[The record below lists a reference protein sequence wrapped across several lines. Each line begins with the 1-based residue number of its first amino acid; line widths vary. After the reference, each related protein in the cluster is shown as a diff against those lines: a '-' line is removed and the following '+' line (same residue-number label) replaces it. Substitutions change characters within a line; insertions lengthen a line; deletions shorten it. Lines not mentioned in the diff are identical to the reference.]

1 MKIAFKN
8 FITTLRR
15 YKVASVL
22 NIAGMTL
29 AFTAFY
35 VMMVQVT
42 YDLGY
47 NRSIRDADRILTVNA
62 NWVGGG
68 FSLTSPRAPFEAAL
82 AQCPEVEGSA
92 IITRRWDVPVWVQES
107 EFSFTEYAA
116 VMDMLSL
123 PSLDLLGFRTVEG
136 DLRQIENPNTV
147 ILPESLARLYGVH
160 AGDRIFTSDAKPG
173 EKPRPSHEWTVV
185 GIYKDFA
192 DNTLMGEP
200 RIYSYLGDRDM
211 NDTSQYGYICMVKMR
226 DGSVPDSFKKAW
238 DDNMY
243 RQRVARVRDDDSAQS
258 AEKGDGEGAG
268 GTAVA
273 ETDAKY
279 EYLRSDVRLT
289 PLLDV
294 YFDTSLGSGSDHDHG
309 SKSTM
314 LTCLGV
320 AILVVAIALINFVNF
335 FFALIPV
342 RLRAVNICK
351 VFGASTRTLRWS
363 FLFEAV
369 GLVVCALLL
378 TMYLT
383 IVLPDTFVAEYV
395 SRSLSLKDNLT
406 AVLLLFGIGVVAA
419 LAAALYPSYYITS
432 FNASLAVKSG
442 FAGSGAGRRLRLVLV
457 GVQFTVS
464 IALIVVA
471 ACFWL
476 QYRYMIN
483 YDIGIDRENLMCF
496 NLPYKD
502 GDMYPV
508 LAERM
513 NEMPEIVGVTASVNA
528 VVENGSAEVIS
539 MKYEGRDLEL
549 QFRYVRSNF
558 FDVMGIR
565 LVEGED
571 FSDDMDNAATKYA
584 IMCRSTCDEYG
595 FYPGFVVMAGNEP
608 ICRVIGIVDDVL
620 GQPLDSKQSNTVYCT
635 TSEDQWMGDVYFRTA
650 ANVDIPRLCDRIRAV
665 AKEINPDSEEL
676 DIEFVDEHLQRLYE
690 KTQRSAAI
698 IGLFAL
704 LAVVISLMGVFGIV
718 LFETQ
723 HRRREI
729 ALRRVMGSTVEGIVW
744 MFGRHYVTI
753 VAVCFVVAVP
763 VAWYVVSEWLNTF
776 AYRIPTPW
784 WIFAAAFLLVT
795 ALTLGI
801 VVVRCRRAASENP
814 ARVLGGE

>member
-1 MKIAFKN
+1 MLYDFLML
-8 FITTLRR
+8 LRR
-15 YKVASVL
+15 YKVSSVL
-22 NIAGMTL
+22 NIAGMGL
-29 AFTAFY
+29 AFAAAY
-35 VMMVQVT
+35 LMLVQVVF
-42 YDLGY
+42 DFSY
-47 NRSIRDADRILTVNA
+47 NRSLPDAADIYRLEYPSWYTDGSWGTTWNRHNPVEYCQGI
-62 NWVGGG
+62 
-68 FSLTSPRAPFEAAL
+68 
-82 AQCPEVEGSA
+82 PEVAAAATFRCDGYTNRDYSIRRNDTIDNITMNSANCERAGLDVFCFECVAGSFDDFIGPYTAVVSESAAKRYGINVGDVIHSGRGATEGS
-92 IITRRWDVPVWVQES
+92 
-107 EFSFTEYAA
+107 
-116 VMDMLSL
+116 
-123 PSLDLLGFRTVEG
+123 
-136 DLRQIENPNTV
+136 
-147 ILPESLARLYGVH
+147 H
-160 AGDRIFTSDAKPG
+160 
-173 EKPRPSHEWTVV
+173 
-185 GIYKDFA
+185 
-192 DNTLMGEP
+192 TL
-200 RIYSYLGDRDM
+200 
-211 NDTSQYGYICMVKMR
+211 T
-226 DGSVPDSFKKAW
+226 
-238 DDNMY
+238 
-243 RQRVARVRDDDSAQS
+243 
-258 AEKGDGEGAG
+258 
-268 GTAVA
+268 
-273 ETDAKY
+273 
-279 EYLRSDVRLT
+279 
-289 PLLDV
+289 
-294 YFDTSLGSGSDHDHG
+294 
-309 SKSTM
+309 
-314 LTCLGV
+314 
-320 AILVVAIALINFVNF
+320 VVAIYRDFPEPSSVAKNDMYMGMIPVEQHDRSNWNDPFYLRLKPGSSPEAVEKKMANYWREQAANEGYTQEEIEREIAGYAPRLNNVRDLYFSKDVEYNDGLTGNIATTYTLLSIAVLIIVIAFINFINF

-342 RLRAVNICK
+342 RIRAVNTRKI
-351 VFGASTRTLRWS
+351 FGASTRTLRWS

-442 FAGSGAGRRLRLVLV
+442 FAGSGAGRRLRLVLI

-496 NLPYKD
+496 NLSYKD

-513 NEMPEIVGVTASVNA
+513 NEMPEIVGVTASVDA
-528 VVENGSAEVIS
+528 VVGDGSAEVIR

-549 QFRYVRSNF
+549 HFRYVRSNF
-558 FDVMGIR
+558 LDVMGIR
-565 LVEGED
+565 LAEGED

-595 FYPGFVVMAGNEP
+595 FYPGFVVMAGTTP
-608 ICRVIGIVDDVL
+608 ICRVIGIMDDVL

-650 ANVDIPRLCDRIRAV
+650 ANVDIPRLCDKIRAV
-665 AKEINPDSEEL
+665 AKEINPESEDL
-676 DIEFVDEHLQRLYE
+676 KIEFVDERLQQLYE
-690 KTQRSAAI
+690 KTQRSATI

-704 LAVVISLMGVFGIV
+704 LAVIISLMGVFGIV
-718 LFETQ
+718 LFDTQ

-729 ALRRVMGSTVEGIVW
+729 ALRRVMGSTVEGVIW
-744 MFGRHYVTI
+744 MFGRHYITI
-753 VAVCFVVAVP
+753 VAVCFAIAVP
-763 VAWYVVSEWLNTF
+763 VAWYVVNEWLNRF